1 MNASRIH
8 TGTIPPVG
16 ALAFYGGGYEAGHV
30 AVSTGNG
37 QEIATL
43 GYVGDRYPVS
53 QYVVVVS
60 PQLSGN
66 PYLGW
71 ALPIGS

>member
-1 MNASRIH
+1 MQAVFIPAPSRPLERSPF
-8 TGTIPPVG
+8 T
-16 ALAFYGGGYEAGHV
+16 AGGYEAGHV